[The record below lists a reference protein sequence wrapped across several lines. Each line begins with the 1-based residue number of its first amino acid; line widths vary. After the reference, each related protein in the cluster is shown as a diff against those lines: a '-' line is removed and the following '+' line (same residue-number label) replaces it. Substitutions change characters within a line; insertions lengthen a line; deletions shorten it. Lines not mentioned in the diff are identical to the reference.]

1 MNILKAYA
9 DAGAMGQRDYSAI
22 MTPRNSG
29 APTISRQSQK
39 GDFLSLSDEARELLE
54 QGYQTTI
61 SVMPQDATYDQH
73 GQVMR
78 QLDSLQGDLR
88 QLAAQFMAQGAP
100 HGGMLGRLGAMQSRL
115 SSIRAQV

>member
-9 DAGAMGQRDYSAI
+9 DAGAMGQQGYSAI
-22 MTPRNSG
+22 RTPRTAFGQSVQ
-29 APTISRQSQK
+29 RQPQK
-39 GDFLSLSDEARELLE
+39 GDFLSLSAEAQELLE
-54 QGYQTTI
+54 QRRQNL
-61 SVMPQDATYDQH
+61 SVTPQDATYDQH

-88 QLAAQFMAQGAP
+88 QLAAQFMAQPGNE
-100 HGGMLGRLGAMQSRL
+100 GMLGRLGAMQSRL